1 MRGEK
6 GKIGAVGL
14 DEEEEEAVVVVVG
27 EGGLWALIFCVY
39 CKGNYVSTYSA
50 LEAQKE

>member
-14 DEEEEEAVVVVVG
+14 EEEEEEEVWVC
-27 EGGLWALIFCVY
+27 EGGLWTLIFGPFVMI
-39 CKGNYVSTYSA
+39 GNYVSTSTFSRGA
-50 LEAQKE
+50 KE